1 MATERTYEHLEVR
14 LADQVATITLNRPEV
29 LNACNSATHREV
41 QAAFDEIEA
50 DDQVRVVVLAGAGRA
65 FCSGSDLRETGK
77 LVGVEA
83 RRYIQLDFGCKNRIA
98 ACAKPVIAALHG
110 HVAGGGFEMALACDI
125 RIVAENVLFS
135 LPEIVLGTIP
145 GSGGLERLP
154 QIVGLGI
161 AKEWALTG
169 RRIDA
174 AEAFQRG
181 LANKVVALDRLL
193 PEAQAFARELAQR
206 SPTALALAKV
216 ALDHEQASTSGLVL
230 TYHLNFARQLA
241 DAAFSAAPRALGIYP
256 IGWCKEFFARWFR
269 PTAPRKIKTLL
280 SSRAKFRY

>member
-1 MATERTYEHLEVR
+1 MPPEQTYEHLEIR
-14 LADQVATITLNRPEV
+14 IADRVATLTLNRPEV
-29 LNACNSATHREV
+29 LNACNSHTHREV
-41 QAAFDEIEA
+41 QAAIDAIEA
-50 DDQVRVVVLAGAGRA
+50 DDRVRVAVIAGSGRA

-77 LVGVEA
+77 LVGTQA
-83 RRYIQLDFGCKNRIA
+83 REYVKLDFVTKNRIA

-174 AEAFQRG
+174 AEAYQRG
-181 LANKVVALDRLL
+181 LANKVVPLDRLL
-193 PEAQAFARELAQR
+193 SEAQAFARELAER
-206 SPTALALAKV
+206 SPTALTLAKV
-216 ALDHEQASTSGLVL
+216 ALEGGQASAPGLVL
-230 TYHLNFARQLA
+230 AYHMLA
-241 DAAFSAAPRALGIYP
+241 CEACHGDPVYQERTRAYTHRTKSAPEA
-256 IGWCKEFFARWFR
+256 
-269 PTAPRKIKTLL
+269 
-280 SSRAKFRY
+280 